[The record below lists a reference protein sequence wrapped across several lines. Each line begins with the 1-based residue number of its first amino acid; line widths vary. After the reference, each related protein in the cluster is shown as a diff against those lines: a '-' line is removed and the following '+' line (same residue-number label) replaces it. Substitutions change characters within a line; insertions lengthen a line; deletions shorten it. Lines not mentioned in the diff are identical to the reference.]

1 MAPPSADYVQI
12 RRSEL
17 AQILQEL
24 TATLTL
30 LDSLAKE
37 RPIVY
42 MMKARLEQLLYPL
55 EEEKTPVRS
64 ASTDSMKAFMLAT
77 DFKPVKK

>member
-1 MAPPSADYVQI
+1 MVPPSADYVQI

-17 AQILQEL
+17 AQILKEL
-24 TATLTL
+24 TVTLVL

-37 RPIVY
+37 RPIIY

-55 EEEKTPVRS
+55 EEEKTPVRP
-64 ASTDSMKAFMLAT
+64 ASTDALRAFTLST
-77 DFKPVKK
+77 DFNPGKK